1 MKKEDNEHI
10 ILRWQ
15 LMWFRISLIA
25 DNFVKFAEKAH
36 MRWDVPE
43 PSQKTTSHE
52 NKKEV
57 QK

>member
-1 MKKEDNEHI
+1 MKKEDKEHI

-25 DNFVKFAEKAH
+25 NEFVKFAEKVH

-43 PSQKTTSHE
+43 PSQRQPVR
-52 NKKEV
+52 NKKEI